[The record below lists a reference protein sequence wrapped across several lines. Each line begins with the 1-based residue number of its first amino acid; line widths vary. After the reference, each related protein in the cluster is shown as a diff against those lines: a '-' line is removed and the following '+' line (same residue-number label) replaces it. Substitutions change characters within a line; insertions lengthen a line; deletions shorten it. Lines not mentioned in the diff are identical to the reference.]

1 MTQKKHN
8 WLLYAI
14 ITMVT
19 WGIWGAFSDQ
29 TTLPKTM
36 VYVIWAL
43 SMIPCALAALVNI
56 RFKLDVRTKPALLSL
71 LVGLLGAGG
80 QLVLFLALDYAPA
93 YLVMPMI
100 SVAPIVTVL
109 LSATVLK
116 EKVSKLGIL
125 GIALAFV
132 ALVCFALPDSKDG
145 AATSRIWILFA
156 SIVFICWGVQAFV
169 MKLANNNT
177 PDAESVFVYM
187 AISAVLL
194 IPVALLMGRGQNN
207 VLADGCGE
215 AVKVFF
221 VQLLNM
227 SMSINPMELTTFG
240 GDPSNFTGKA
250 TWKTF
255 LTLMVIA
262 PLADACAPVIMCV
275 ISLILYAAVPT
286 VPQIIGI
293 VAAISC
299 VLIFSRE

>member
-1 MTQKKHN
+1 MLLLLSNMTEKKHN

-29 TTLPKTM
+29 TTLPKTL
-36 VYVIWAL
+36 VYVMWAL
-43 SMIPCALAALVNI
+43 SMVPCALLALVNI
-56 RFKLDVRTKPALLSL
+56 KFKLDIRSKPALLSMG
-71 LVGLLGAGG
+71 VGLLGAGG

-109 LSATVLK
+109 LSAIFLK
-116 EKVSKLGIL
+116 ERVSKLGLL

-132 ALVCFALPDSKDG
+132 ALVCFALPDKAEGG
-145 AATSRIWILFA
+145 AASSWIWIIYA
-156 SIVFICWGVQAFV
+156 SVVFIFWGIQAFV
-169 MKLANNNT
+169 MKLANNST

-187 AISAVLL
+187 AISAVIL
-194 IPVALLMGRGQNN
+194 IPVALLMGKGDAS
-207 VLADGCGE
+207 LASFGWGE
-215 AVKVFF
+215 PMKVFG
-221 VQLLNM
+221 VQILNA
-227 SMSINPMELTTFG
+227 IG
-240 GDPSNFTGKA
+240 AFTLVYANRYGKA
-250 TWKTF
+250 
-255 LTLMVIA
+255 MVIA

-286 VPQIIGI
+286 IPQLVGM

>member
-8 WLLYAI
+8 WLLYAL

-29 TTLPKTM
+29 TTLPKTL

-43 SMIPCALAALVNI
+43 SMVPCAIVALINI
-56 RFKLDVRTKPALLSL
+56 KGKLDMRTKPALLSMG
-71 LVGLLGAGG
+71 VGLLGAGG

-109 LSATVLK
+109 LSATFLK
-116 EKVSKLGIL
+116 EKVSHLGIL
-125 GIALAFV
+125 GIVLAFV
-132 ALVCFALPDSKDG
+132 ALVCFALPDNTEG
-145 AATSRIWILFA
+145 AAKSWLWIVYA
-156 SIVFICWGVQAFV
+156 SVVFICWGIQAFV

-187 AISAVLL
+187 ALSAVLL
-194 IPVALLMGRGQNN
+194 IPVALIMGKDTNAALCAGGW
-207 VLADGCGE
+207 AE
-215 AVKVFF
+215 PAKVFG
-221 VQLLNM
+221 VQILNA
-227 SMSINPMELTTFG
+227 IG
-240 GDPSNFTGKA
+240 AFTLVYANRYGKA
-250 TWKTF
+250 
-255 LTLMVIA
+255 MVIA

-286 VPQIIGI
+286 IPQLIGI

>member
-36 VYVIWAL
+36 VYVLWAL
-43 SMIPCALAALVNI
+43 SMIPCALVALVNI
-56 RFKLDVRTKPALLSL
+56 KFKLDLRPKPALLSMG
-71 LVGLLGAGG
+71 VGLLGAGG

-109 LSATVLK
+109 LSATFLK
-116 EKVSKLGIL
+116 EKVSRLGII
-125 GIALAFV
+125 GIVLAFV
-132 ALVCFALPDSKDG
+132 ALVCFALPDNTDG
-145 AATSRIWILFA
+145 AASSWIWIVYA
-156 SIVFICWGVQAFV
+156 SVVFICWGVQAFV

-187 AISAVLL
+187 ALSAVLL
-194 IPVALLMGRGQNN
+194 IPVALFMGKGE
-207 VLADGCGE
+207 VLAGGWSE
-215 AVKVFF
+215 PAKVFF
-221 VQLLNM
+221 VQILNA
-227 SMSINPMELTTFG
+227 IG
-240 GDPSNFTGKA
+240 AFTLVYANRYGKA
-250 TWKTF
+250 
-255 LTLMVIA
+255 MVIA

>member
-19 WGIWGAFSDQ
+19 WGVWGAFSDQ

-43 SMIPCALAALVNI
+43 SMIPCAIAALINI
-56 RFKLDVRTKPALLSL
+56 KFKLDVRTKPALLSL
-71 LVGLLGAGG
+71 AVGLLGAGG

-109 LSATVLK
+109 LSATILK
-116 EKVSKLGIL
+116 ERVSKLGIL
-125 GIALAFV
+125 GIVLAFV
-132 ALVCFALPDSKDG
+132 ALICFALPDSKDG

-187 AISAVLL
+187 AIAAVLL
-194 IPVALLMGRGQNN
+194 IPVALLMGKGQNN
-207 VLADGCGE
+207 VLADGWGE
-215 AVKVFF
+215 AAKVFG
-221 VQLLNM
+221 VQILNA
-227 SMSINPMELTTFG
+227 IG
-240 GDPSNFTGKA
+240 AFTLVYANRYGKA
-250 TWKTF
+250 
-255 LTLMVIA
+255 MVIA
-262 PLADACAPVIMCV
+262 PLADACAPVSMCV
-275 ISLILYAAVPT
+275 ISLILYAAFPT
-286 VPQIIGI
+286 VPQLIGI

>member
-1 MTQKKHN
+1 MTEKKHN

-19 WGIWGAFSDQ
+19 WGVWGAFSDQ

-43 SMIPCALAALVNI
+43 SMLPCALGALIKI
-56 RFKLDVRTKPALLSL
+56 RFKWDVRPVPALLSMG
-71 LVGLLGAGG
+71 VGLLGAGG

-109 LSATVLK
+109 LSATFLK
-116 EKVSKLGIL
+116 EKVSRLGII
-125 GIALAFV
+125 GIVLAFV
-132 ALVCFALPDSKDG
+132 ALICFALPDNTDG
-145 AATSRIWILFA
+145 AVSSWIWIVYA
-156 SIVFICWGVQAFV
+156 SAVFVCWGVQAFV

-187 AISAVLL
+187 ALSAVLL
-194 IPVALLMGRGQNN
+194 IPVALLMDKDA
-207 VLADGCGE
+207 LASVSAAGWAE
-215 AVKVFF
+215 AGKVFG
-221 VQLLNM
+221 VQILNA
-227 SMSINPMELTTFG
+227 IG
-240 GDPSNFTGKA
+240 AFTLVYANRYGKA
-250 TWKTF
+250 
-255 LTLMVIA
+255 MVIA

-286 VPQIIGI
+286 LPQLIGI

>member
-1 MTQKKHN
+1 MNKQKKN
-8 WLLYAI
+8 PWLLYALV
-14 ITMVT
+14 TMVT

-29 TTLPKTM
+29 TTLPKTL
-36 VYVIWAL
+36 VYVMWAL
-43 SMIPCALAALVNI
+43 SMIPCALVALVNI
-56 RFKLDVRTKPALLSL
+56 GFKLDVRSKPALLSMG
-71 LVGLLGAGG
+71 VGLLGAGG

-109 LSATVLK
+109 LSATFLK
-116 EKVSKLGIL
+116 EKVSNLGII

-145 AATSRIWILFA
+145 AVSSWIWIVYA
-156 SIVFICWGVQAFV
+156 SMVFIFWGVQAFV
-169 MKLANNNT
+169 MKLANNST

-194 IPVALLMGRGQNN
+194 IPVALLMGKNDPS
-207 VLADGCGE
+207 LASFGWGE
-215 AVKVFF
+215 PTKVFF
-221 VQLLNM
+221 VQILNA
-227 SMSINPMELTTFG
+227 IG
-240 GDPSNFTGKA
+240 AFTLVYANRYGKA
-250 TWKTF
+250 
-255 LTLMVIA
+255 MVIA

-275 ISLILYAAVPT
+275 ISLILYATLPT
-286 VPQIIGI
+286 IPQVIGI

>member
-1 MTQKKHN
+1 MTEKKHN

-29 TTLPKTM
+29 TTLPKTL
-36 VYVIWAL
+36 VYVMWAL
-43 SMIPCALAALVNI
+43 SMVPCALLALVNI
-56 RFKLDVRTKPALLSL
+56 KFKLDIRSKPALLSMG
-71 LVGLLGAGG
+71 VGLLGAGG
-80 QLVLFLALDYAPA
+80 QLVLFLALDHAPA

-109 LSATVLK
+109 LSAIFLK
-116 EKVSKLGIL
+116 ERVSKLGLL

-132 ALVCFALPDSKDG
+132 ALVCFALPDKAEGG
-145 AATSRIWILFA
+145 AASSWIWIIYA
-156 SIVFICWGVQAFV
+156 SVVFIFWGIQAFV
-169 MKLANNNT
+169 MKLANNST

-187 AISAVLL
+187 AISAVIL
-194 IPVALLMGRGQNN
+194 IPVALLMGKGDAS
-207 VLADGCGE
+207 LASFGWGE
-215 AVKVFF
+215 PMKVFG
-221 VQLLNM
+221 VQILNA
-227 SMSINPMELTTFG
+227 IG
-240 GDPSNFTGKA
+240 AFTLVYANRYGKA
-250 TWKTF
+250 
-255 LTLMVIA
+255 MVIA

-286 VPQIIGI
+286 IPQLVGM